1 MWRGVSIPFHLST
14 VAVPTQAAGSGRRQ
28 RPRCGHEPGQEEI
41 PRSPPSPG
49 PGSCRASAART
60 PSQQRFASPT
70 ACDPLPAAA
79 AARPDRRR
87 HTAAPPAYPAGLTA
101 REVEVLRLVAQ
112 GLPNSAVAAR
122 LFLAPRTVN
131 THLTNI
137 YTKLG
142 VDNRA
147 AATRF
152 ALEHG
157 LA

>member
-1 MWRGVSIPFHLST
+1 MTPYERALTLLALVELRAATRAQDEVWRLLAEARGILAPL
-14 VAVPTQAAGSGRRQ
+14 
-28 RPRCGHEPGQEEI
+28 
-41 PRSPPSPG
+41 
-49 PGSCRASAART
+49 AAR
-60 PSQQRFASPT
+60 PALARADALAARLAAP
-70 ACDPLPAAA
+70 APAAA
-79 AARPDRRR
+79 
-87 HTAAPPAYPAGLTA
+87 PAYPAGLTA
-101 REVEVLRLVAQ
+101 REVLRLVAE

-131 THLTNI
+131 SHLTSI

>member
-1 MWRGVSIPFHLST
+1 LTPYERALTLLALVELRAATRAQDEVWRLLAEARGILAPL
-14 VAVPTQAAGSGRRQ
+14 
-28 RPRCGHEPGQEEI
+28 
-41 PRSPPSPG
+41 
-49 PGSCRASAART
+49 AAR
-60 PSQQRFASPT
+60 PALARADALAARLAAP
-70 ACDPLPAAA
+70 APAAA
-79 AARPDRRR
+79 
-87 HTAAPPAYPAGLTA
+87 PAYPAGLTA
-101 REVEVLRLVAQ
+101 REVLRLVAE

-131 THLTNI
+131 SHLTSI

>member
-1 MWRGVSIPFHLST
+1 
-14 VAVPTQAAGSGRRQ
+14 
-28 RPRCGHEPGQEEI
+28 
-41 PRSPPSPG
+41 
-49 PGSCRASAART
+49 
-60 PSQQRFASPT
+60 
-70 ACDPLPAAA
+70 
-79 AARPDRRR
+79 
-87 HTAAPPAYPAGLTA
+87 
-101 REVEVLRLVAQ
+101 VLRLVAQ